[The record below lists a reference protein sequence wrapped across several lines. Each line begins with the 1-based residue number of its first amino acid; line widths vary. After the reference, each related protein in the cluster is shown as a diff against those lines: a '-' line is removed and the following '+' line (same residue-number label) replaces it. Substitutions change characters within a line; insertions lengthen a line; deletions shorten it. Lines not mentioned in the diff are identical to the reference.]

1 MCQSHLQF
9 IDHHPILAE
18 LELKCRCCLAMRL
31 VPKAI
36 PAGEVVA
43 TSGPCFGF
51 TFLVTG
57 SVLCMGKELARK
69 YSGPGLV
76 IGLDAHLESGRNTFS
91 FRAYTDTTVLQLL
104 PADLVEGLEQFPK
117 SAQRMR
123 RAIMKRAFVRDVRWA
138 LTKLNPTQLPEEDT
152 PSEGRECAGCLT
164 DALRAQSMLL
174 YKERQL
180 RQCLE
185 QSAELAEKAARQF
198 QLCAEFIER
207 LRLHPKDCTEEERA
221 AAARLDV
228 ACALSA
234 PEPVV
239 TAESYRAWYL
249 SPLSKLSQRAS
260 RHPVV
265 VTPPRPTEVAPAHRG
280 AGAGGSSA
288 AGALEAPTGGDSE
301 RLEMIRRT
309 KDILDAQRR
318 INATLEG
325 LASVEDE
332 YVGQRELLPYALAV

>member
-1 MCQSHLQF
+1 MVRE
-9 IDHHPILAE
+9 HPRE
-18 LELKCRCCLAMRL
+18 S
-31 VPKAI
+31 
-36 PAGEVVA
+36 
-43 TSGPCFGF
+43 TSA
-51 TFLVTG
+51 
-57 SVLCMGKELARK
+57 S
-69 YSGPGLV
+69 
-76 IGLDAHLESGRNTFS
+76 
-91 FRAYTDTTVLQLL
+91 
-104 PADLVEGLEQFPK
+104 LVEGLEQFPK
-117 SAQRMR
+117 SAQRVR

-249 SPLSKLSQRAS
+249 SPLSKLGS
-260 RHPVV
+260 
-265 VTPPRPTEVAPAHRG
+265 PAHLG